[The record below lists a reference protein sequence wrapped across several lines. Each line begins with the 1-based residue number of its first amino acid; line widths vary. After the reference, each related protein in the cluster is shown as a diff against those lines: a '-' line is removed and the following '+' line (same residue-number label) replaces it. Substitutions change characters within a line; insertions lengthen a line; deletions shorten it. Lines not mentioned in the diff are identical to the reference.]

1 MSTCIC
7 GKPADSFGGL
17 CDRCVALENLGLYS
31 TSSEEQ
37 IENAYQKMLKIWD
50 PDRFGSDPKLRRGAE
65 EKLKEIKAA
74 HDCLVSGSKVKE
86 PEEVPYWRKRAAA
99 LEEEPLPERPAQV
112 PFEADLSEEEPEEVK
127 RILRRQQRSP
137 APKIFLKIGL
147 LLGAAA
153 VLFIGWFGLDA
164 FMSTNQHTSTDWLY
178 MKAQVTRDLVML
190 HLKSEN
196 LPGQPTNAQT
206 APPSVTTP
214 AQPEA
219 PPPAAPPKTEPGRAR
234 APQVRI
240 PKAPKTLQAALPYVT
255 AGLTP
260 TEVLNVLGKPDSS
273 LGEKMFYKG
282 SEIDFRDGRVAGW
295 RIDPRVSPIRVKLWP
310 EAAPTPG
317 LTAFNIGSSK
327 NDVIAIQGTP
337 TLLSDNEFGYGS
349 SVVFF
354 RNNLVVGWKE
364 DPGSVRLKV
373 TR

>member
-7 GKPADSFGGL
+7 GNPADSFGGL

-65 EKLKEIKAA
+65 EKLKEINAA
-74 HDCLVSGSKVKE
+74 HDYLVSGSKVKE

-99 LEEEPLPERPAQV
+99 PEEESHPERPAQI
-112 PFEADLSEEEPEEVK
+112 PFEADLTEEEPEEVK
-127 RILRRQQRSP
+127 RILRRQQKSP
-137 APKIFLKIGL
+137 APKIVLKVGL

-164 FMSTNQHTSTDWLY
+164 FMSTNQHTSADWLY

-196 LPGQPTNAQT
+196 LPGQPADGQN
-206 APPSVTTP
+206 PPPATPTP

-219 PPPAAPPKTEPGRAR
+219 PPPAAPPKTESGRAK
-234 APQVRI
+234 PSEVRI
-240 PKAPKTLQAALPYVT
+240 PKASKATQPPLPYVT

-260 TEVLNVLGKPDSS
+260 TEVLTVLGKPDSS

-282 SEIDFRDGRVAGW
+282 SEIDFRNGRVAGW
-295 RIDPRVSPIRVKLWP
+295 RIDPRTSAIRVKLWP
-310 EAAPTPG
+310 EKAPTPG
-317 LTAFNIGSSK
+317 VTSFNIGSSK

-354 RNNLVVGWKE
+354 RNDLVVGWKE

-373 TR
+373 AR

>member
-17 CDRCVALENLGLYS
+17 CDRCVALESLGLYS
-31 TSSEEQ
+31 TASEEQ
-37 IENAYQKMLKIWD
+37 IENAYQKMLKVWD
-50 PDRFGSDPKLRRGAE
+50 PDRFGSDPKLRLGAE
-65 EKLKEIKAA
+65 EKRKEINAA
-74 HDCLVSGSKVKE
+74 HDYLVSGAKVQE
-86 PEEVPYWRKRAAA
+86 PQAVPYWRKRAADP
-99 LEEEPLPERPAQV
+99 EEPLPERPAQV
-112 PFEADLSEEEPEEVK
+112 PFVADPDEEEPEEIQ
-127 RILRRQQRSP
+127 RILRRRQKSS
-137 APKIFLKIGL
+137 APKILLKIGVV
-147 LLGAAA
+147 LGTAA

-164 FMSTNQHTSTDWLY
+164 FMSTNQHTSADWLY
-178 MKAQVTRDLVML
+178 MKAQVTRDLVLL

-196 LPGQPTNAQT
+196 LPGQSTNAQT
-206 APPSVTTP
+206 APPSVPAVPTQ

-219 PPPAAPPKTEPGRAR
+219 PPPPATSRTESAHLR
-234 APQVRI
+234 APETRVTRTTQ
-240 PKAPKTLQAALPYVT
+240 PALPYVT

-260 TEVLNVLGKPDSS
+260 TEVLTVLGKPDSS

-295 RIDPRVSPIRVKLWP
+295 RIDPRTSSIRVKLWP

-317 LTAFNIGSSK
+317 LTAFNIGSTK

-337 TLLSDNEFGYGS
+337 TSLSDNEFGYGS

-354 RNNLVVGWKE
+354 QNNLVVGWKE

-373 TR
+373 AR